1 MMHDNIDAVANW
13 TSTNIVPQLLGG
25 LSWVL
30 IMSLAAPVQATPE
43 ILAAVD
49 PPTADH
55 SQFEQLQRDFANGR
69 EVTRACLDCHTEAGK
84 QVRASIHWRWEYRHP
99 QTGQLL
105 GKQHVVNSFCNNV
118 TTNLGRCTACHVGYG
133 WDGPDFDFSDDS
145 RVDCLVCHDTTGTY
159 EKAPKR
165 AGRVL
170 QEPVKV
176 HGHPLQ
182 PPDLGKVARN
192 VGPTSS
198 ETCGSCH
205 FFGGGGNGSKHGD
218 LDTSLLD
225 PPPALDVHMSD
236 AGAGLECSDC
246 HVERAHQIAG
256 SRYQVAAHDRKGTG
270 APGQRRYAATCA
282 SCHGVE
288 PHALG
293 SDPAA
298 LYQGAK
304 LNAHVDRIACQTCHI
319 PAMARGGVAT
329 KTWWDW
335 SKAGRLDTDGNPIKR
350 HDADGN
356 LTYWTR
362 WGEIEWGEDLEP
374 DYHWFDG
381 TMRYTLPDQTIDS
394 SQPVPINRFAGHH
407 DDPDAR
413 IWPFKMMRGKQPYDP
428 VKDRLVYMQLFGKT
442 EQAYWQGLEW
452 QPAIASAMEA
462 AGLPFS
468 GEVGFTETR
477 MAWPIT
483 HMVAPAEEALACG
496 DCHAREGRMAE
507 LTGFYLP
514 GRDRDPR
521 LDRWAQLALGA
532 ALLAIGVHIGLRI
545 LFHRRRRHAE

>member
-1 MMHDNIDAVANW
+1 MTHDSAARTAEQAPVTI
-13 TSTNIVPQLLGG
+13 TLQLLVG
-25 LSWVL
+25 LGWL
-30 IMSLAAPVQATPE
+30 LMLGAAPAGLAAPEA
-43 ILAAVD
+43 LALVD

-55 SQFEQLQRDFANGR
+55 SQFEQLQGDFATGR
-69 EVTRACLDCHTEAGK
+69 EVTRACLECHTEAGK

-105 GKQHVVNSFCNNV
+105 GKRHVVNSFCSNV
-118 TTNLGRCTACHVGYG
+118 TTNLARCTACHAGYG
-133 WDGPDFDFSDDS
+133 WEDPDFDFSDDS

-159 EKAPKR
+159 QKAPTR

-176 HGHPLQ
+176 HGHSLQ
-182 PPDLGKVARN
+182 PPNLGKVARH

-198 ETCGSCH
+198 QTCGSCH
-205 FFGGGGNGSKHGD
+205 FFGGGGNGTKHGD

-225 PPPALDVHMSD
+225 APPALDVHMSD
-236 AGAGLECSDC
+236 AGAGLKCGDC
-246 HVERAHQIAG
+246 HVESAHQIAG
-256 SRYQVAAHDRKGTG
+256 SRYQVTARDRAGTG
-270 APGQRRYAATCA
+270 APGQRRYAATCE

-293 SDPAA
+293 KDPVA
-298 LYQGAK
+298 LYQGTK

-335 SKAGRLDTDGNPIKR
+335 SKAGRLDENGNPIK
-350 HDADGN
+350 HHNADER

-362 WGEIEWGEDLEP
+362 WGEIEWGENLQPE
-374 DYHWFDG
+374 YRWFDG
-381 TMRYTLPDQTIDS
+381 TMRYTLPKQTIDPA
-394 SQPVPINRFAGHH
+394 QPVPINHFQGSH

-428 VKDRLVYMQLFGKT
+428 VNDRLVYMQLFGKT
-442 EQAYWQGLEW
+442 EAAYWHGLDW

-468 GEVGFTETR
+468 GEVGFAETR

-483 HMVAPAEEALACG
+483 HMVAPAEDALACG
-496 DCHAREGRMAE
+496 QCHARQGRMAE

-521 LDRWAQLALGA
+521 LDRWAQLALGV
-532 ALLAIGVHIGLRI
+532 ALLAIVIHIGLRI
-545 LFHRRRRHAE
+545 WFNRRRRQAT